1 MEILEGTE
9 HKEGRKT
16 GGHGEE
22 EKIMEERED
31 NIEKEYTS

>member
-16 GGHGEE
+16 GGRHGEE
-22 EKIMEERED
+22 EKIMED
-31 NIEKEYTS
+31 EKII

>member
-9 HKEGRKT
+9 HKEGRKKEE
-16 GGHGEE
+16 HRAE

-31 NIEKEYTS
+31 NI